1 MYDSDSNGYIS
12 FEEMVKYL
20 TSVFLVL
27 FQTNPAIRNKIGMSA
42 KELAMET
49 ATSAF
54 RVCDI
59 NSDGKLSLLEF
70 ELWYSKSSNLEGNTV
85 RRAERLYEL
94 ERLKELTTLPQE
106 HVSDVLPTFIAA
118 AGDDAFI
125 SLEAFLEAM
134 SYYVKEKTDFTT
146 KLLCKLF
153 AEFDESSVG
162 VIDAVE
168 LASGLSVLCA
178 GSSDEK
184 VESVFALL
192 DLDDDNWITEQEME
206 RYLKSIFRVLYKASP
221 RQVQDIEVTPDQL
234 ARLTVSQCFET
245 VTEKNGKKL
254 MSLDEFKAWYVVF
267 SNHSLS
273 SRENS
278 ISQNNSCS
286 NVVNAG
292 TESQHQMVRWRK

>member
-1 MYDSDSNGYIS
+1 
-12 FEEMVKYL
+12 
-20 TSVFLVL
+20 
-27 FQTNPAIRNKIGMSA
+27 MS
-42 KELAMET
+42 
-49 ATSAF
+49 
-54 RVCDI
+54 
-59 NSDGKLSLLEF
+59 LSLSNTNQPLKHR
-70 ELWYSKSSNLEGNTV
+70 YSKSSNLEGNTV